1 MANLQY
7 IQRYLNPKKM
17 KKKTHIHTEIRK
29 RLANLDRANWTIEIL
44 WVKAHIG
51 IYGNEMVDQ
60 LAKATTRNRDI
71 AVSFNRIPTSTLY
84 SELKEV
90 VIQKWQKD
98 WDKCTKA
105 AITKEFFPNVRDR
118 LKMKI
123 SINPN
128 FMAMVTEHGRT
139 RAYRY
144 RFKLI
149 DNTACPC
156 NKEDQTVD
164 HLIHQ
169 CNLLHTNGQLL
180 KANVQRSANWP
191 ASKQELITLPKFQ

>member
-1 MANLQY
+1 MKYINYVINAYILLVTVLPIWLEYILADVPYKISQEKETGHNLYHFHPHQMT
-7 IQRYLNPKKM
+7 IWRQVLNFS
-17 KKKTHIHTEIRK
+17 HTIR
-29 RLANLDRANWTIEIL
+29 
-44 WVKAHIG
+44 
-51 IYGNEMVDQ
+51 
-60 LAKATTRNRDI
+60 
-71 AVSFNRIPTSTLY
+71 
-84 SELKEV
+84 
-90 VIQKWQKD
+90 QKD

-105 AITKEFFPNVRDR
+105 AITKEFFPKVKDR

-128 FMAMVTEHGRT
+128 FTAMVTGHGRT

-149 DNTACPC
+149 DNAACPC

-169 CNLLHTNGQLL
+169 CTLLHTNNNNWRQTSNELGTGQQP
-180 KANVQRSANWP
+180 NRNW
-191 ASKQELITLPKFQ
+191 